1 MHDAASIHLR
11 SRLCMDEV
19 PRNVMHDANC
29 PGRIPTGA
37 ETVCNCLTEGSIG
50 AMLFLGS
57 ECYAELTYQNIK

>member
-1 MHDAASIHLR
+1 MMQPQS
-11 SRLCMDEV
+11 SREADYAWIEV

>member
-1 MHDAASIHLR
+1 MHHRCMMLTAPAVSRPGQKLSII
-11 SRLCMDEV
+11 
-19 PRNVMHDANC
+19 A
-29 PGRIPTGA
+29 GA

>member
-1 MHDAASIHLR
+1 
-11 SRLCMDEV
+11 
-19 PRNVMHDANC
+19 MHDANC

-37 ETVCNCLTEGSIG
+37 EIVCNCLTEGSIG